1 MYIKLHF
8 GSSGEEFHLNTDKII
23 YFADKGQFTTIAIQ
37 NAHGLVAVRETSAE
51 ILKQLEGTKDVQ

>member
-23 YFADKGQFTTIAIQ
+23 FFADKGRFTIIVIQ
-37 NAHGLVAVRETSAE
+37 SVPTPVAVRETSAE
-51 ILKQLEGTKDVQ
+51 ILKQLEGAKDVQ

>member
-23 YFADKGQFTTIAIQ
+23 YFADKGRFTTIAIQ
-37 NAHGLVAVRETSAE
+37 SVPGLIAVRETSAE
-51 ILKQLEGTKDVQ
+51 ILKQMEGAKDVQ